1 MRDLRPDKPNRT
13 LRRGVTLSNPQLPR
27 VADKGS
33 NVMFKAIPAAAALA
47 VAAALVVPTVSHA
60 QDTQSMVVS
69 YADLNLTS
77 AIGQDRLQRRV
88 GLAASYVCGQARYAR
103 FHLGPR
109 ILLCRNGAIDGA
121 QPAVLAAINNAR
133 HPSVEVLQAT
143 ALVVT
148 AK

>member
-1 MRDLRPDKPNRT
+1 
-13 LRRGVTLSNPQLPR
+13 
-27 VADKGS
+27 
-33 NVMFKAIPAAAALA
+33 MFKAIPAAAALA

-60 QDTQSMVVS
+60 QDTRSMVVS
-69 YADLNLTS
+69 YEDLNLTS

-88 GLAASYVCGQARYAR
+88 GLAASYVCGQEDTRDFNWARE
-103 FHLGPR
+103 
-109 ILLCRNGAIDGA
+109 IQLCRNGAIEGA

>member
-1 MRDLRPDKPNRT
+1 
-13 LRRGVTLSNPQLPR
+13 
-27 VADKGS
+27 
-33 NVMFKAIPAAAALA
+33 MFKAIPAAAALA

-60 QDTQSMVVS
+60 QDTQSMAVS

-77 AIGQDRLQRRV
+77 EIGQDRLQRRV
-88 GLAASYVCGQARYAR
+88 GLAASYVCGQADTRDFTWAR
-103 FHLGPR
+103 EVV
-109 ILLCRNGAIDGA
+109 LCRNGAIDGA

-143 ALVVT
+143 SLVVT

>member
-1 MRDLRPDKPNRT
+1 
-13 LRRGVTLSNPQLPR
+13 
-27 VADKGS
+27 
-33 NVMFKAIPAAAALA
+33 MFKAIPAAAALA
-47 VAAALVVPTVSHA
+47 VAAVLVVPTVSHA
-60 QDTQSMVVS
+60 QDTRSMTVS

-88 GLAASYVCGQARYAR
+88 GFAASSVCGQEDSRDFTLVR
-103 FHLGPR
+103 QVR
-109 ILLCRNGAIDGA
+109 VCRSGAIEGA
-121 QPAVLAAINNAR
+121 QPAVLASINNAR